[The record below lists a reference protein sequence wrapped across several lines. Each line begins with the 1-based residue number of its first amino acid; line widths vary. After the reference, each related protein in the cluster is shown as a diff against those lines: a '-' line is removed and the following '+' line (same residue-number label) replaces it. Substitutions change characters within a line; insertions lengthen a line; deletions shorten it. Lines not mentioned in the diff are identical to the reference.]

1 MRIVS
6 VNELAKDMV
15 LAREVIDLE
24 TGRVLLG
31 KGTPVLPQYSER
43 LQKSNINY
51 LYVEDPPSDGDGI
64 EIVPEICDEI
74 RSQAEDSLQKIF
86 LRLQLSQEPEYRSAM
101 QITQELIR
109 EVLAKREIMINV
121 YELRNKGGD
130 FIGHSVNV
138 AFLSLLMGNNLQY
151 DDEKLRNLGTGALLH
166 DIGMTGLPA
175 ELVNKTHGFSPEEQL
190 LYEQHPVIGYHA
202 VKDSWEISPLARG
215 VVLAH
220 HERSDGSGYPRR
232 LLKGDIHEFA
242 RIVGLADCF
251 EELTGGHPFSRQLKI
266 QEAVELLEAK
276 AECWFESE
284 WVQAFTNRILLCPTG
299 TTVRLNDGS
308 VAIVLAQNKGFPT
321 RPVVRIFLDAA
332 GRELKAGPEIDLME
346 NNHLLIQ

>member
-151 DDEKLRNLGTGALLH
+151 DDEKLRNLGTGALL
-166 DIGMTGLPA
+166 L
-175 ELVNKTHGFSPEEQL
+175 
-190 LYEQHPVIGYHA
+190 
-202 VKDSWEISPLARG
+202 
-215 VVLAH
+215 
-220 HERSDGSGYPRR
+220 
-232 LLKGDIHEFA
+232 
-242 RIVGLADCF
+242 
-251 EELTGGHPFSRQLKI
+251 
-266 QEAVELLEAK
+266 
-276 AECWFESE
+276 
-284 WVQAFTNRILLCPTG
+284 ILG
-299 TTVRLNDGS
+299 
-308 VAIVLAQNKGFPT
+308 
-321 RPVVRIFLDAA
+321 
-332 GRELKAGPEIDLME
+332 
-346 NNHLLIQ
+346 